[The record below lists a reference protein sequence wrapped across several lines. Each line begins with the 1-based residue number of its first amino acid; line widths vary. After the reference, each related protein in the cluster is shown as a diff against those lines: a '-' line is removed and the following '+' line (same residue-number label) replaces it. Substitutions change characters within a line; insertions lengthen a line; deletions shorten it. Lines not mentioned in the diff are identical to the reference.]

1 VFVDSAAMA
10 SVCTASVSQA
20 TLSLGAAKA
29 VQNVQN
35 GKRAFLGQGVSGLS
49 APRKLAV
56 RSFCVR
62 AGGAAPKQQIVTPI
76 NNDPYIGFFETPVTS
91 TPAVTWFL
99 SNLPGYRIGVDP
111 LLRGVEVGL
120 AHGFLLAGPFIKT
133 GPLRNSPVALEAG
146 SLAAGGLVV
155 ILSVALTIYGLAT
168 FQDSTPEEKKLTLT
182 GRKLEADPL
191 QTAEGWSRFTGGFFF
206 AGLLGAG
213 WAYYLLANYGGAYP
227 V

>member
-1 VFVDSAAMA
+1 MA

-20 TLSLGAAKA
+20 AALSFGATKA
-29 VQNVQN
+29 VQTVQT
-35 GKRAFLGQGVSGLS
+35 GKRAFLGHGVSGLS
-49 APRKLAV
+49 APKKLAV

-62 AGGAAPKQQIVTPI
+62 AAGAAPKQQIVTPI
-76 NNDPYIGFFETPVTS
+76 NNDPFIGFLETPVTS
-91 TPAVTWFL
+91 TPAVTWYL
-99 SNLPGYRIGVDP
+99 SNLPAYRIGVDP

-133 GPLRNSPVALEAG
+133 GPLRNTAVATEAG

-155 ILSVALTIYGLAT
+155 ILAVCLTIYGLAT
-168 FQDSTPEEKKLTLT
+168 FQESTPEEKKLTLT

-213 WAYYLLANYGGAYP
+213 WAYYLLTNFGSAYP